1 MTSEGLEASEV
12 AGRTDLWYNTG
23 KEEVTMKFTL
33 PMTIKCFDDEGR
45 RQTVS
50 ETTETQLKRRRM

>member
-1 MTSEGLEASEV
+1 MKTG
-12 AGRTDLWYNTG
+12 TDLWYNAG
-23 KEEVTMKFTL
+23 EEEVTMKLTL
-33 PMTIKCFDDEGR
+33 LRTIKCSDEGR

>member
-1 MTSEGLEASEV
+1 
-12 AGRTDLWYNTG
+12 
-23 KEEVTMKFTL
+23 MKFTL